1 MNKRPLFLLMSAVVL
16 IGFGAGCKKSATND
30 NANTST
36 TNDIVNEEFDINAL
50 FGNDNENANLN
61 TNVAVN
67 TNTTVNSNVNSS
79 TNTNTSTNT
88 NLNTNTSTGDDETS
102 TSSITITSPIAD
114 SELTSPF
121 TVEGTA
127 TGSKV
132 FVRLRS
138 SGGTAIFTEEVSVKN
153 GKYKGKLLF
162 DFSSTKSG
170 SIEVFQKDSSD
181 QEVNLTSVKVTF
193 VLSSSA
199 NVNSDDTE

>member
-1 MNKRPLFLLMSAVVL
+1 MSAVVL
-16 IGFGAGCKKSATND
+16 IGFGAGCKKSTTND
-30 NANTST
+30 NANTAT

-50 FGNDNENANLN
+50 FGNENENTNLN

-67 TNTTVNSNVNSS
+67 TNTTINSNVNSS
-79 TNTNTSTNT
+79 TNTNTSVNS
-88 NLNTNTSTGDDETS
+88 NLNTNTSTGDDEVPS

-114 SELTSPF
+114 AELTSPF
-121 TVEGTA
+121 NVEGTA

-193 VLSSSA
+193 VLSSST